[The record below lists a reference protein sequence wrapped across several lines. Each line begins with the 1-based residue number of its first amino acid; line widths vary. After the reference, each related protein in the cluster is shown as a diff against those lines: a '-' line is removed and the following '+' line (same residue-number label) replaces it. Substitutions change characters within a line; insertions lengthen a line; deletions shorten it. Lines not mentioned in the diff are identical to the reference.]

1 MKTRSCERVFGF
13 YEDIRRLTRHCET
26 DNGIV
31 TPPARHCETD
41 NGIVTPPARHCETD
55 NGIVTPPA
63 RHCGFN
69 NDRITDLS
77 PHCVPTMT
85 RQLFYLTSLTE
96 KPDASHAPG
105 LILINLLIYSCVFG
119 SSTVKVEPTP
129 SVLFT

>member
-1 MKTRSCERVFGF
+1 LELLPG
-13 YEDIRRLTRHCET
+13 HCDF
-26 DNGIV
+26 DNDPMELLQG
-31 TPPARHCETD
+31 HCDFD
-41 NGIVTPPARHCETD
+41 NDPMELFPGHCDFD
-55 NGIVTPPA
+55 NDPLEPLPG
-63 RHCGFN
+63 HCDFD
-69 NDRITDLS
+69 NDPLEPLPGHCDFDNDPLELL
-77 PHCVPTMT
+77 PGHCVPTMT

>member
-1 MKTRSCERVFGF
+1 SAVYAVQVIYCLMKTRSCERVFGF

-31 TPPARHCETD
+31 APPARHCETD
-41 NGIVTPPARHCETD
+41 NGTVTPS
-55 NGIVTPPA
+55 V

-77 PHCVPTMT
+77 PHCSSHNDPSAIIFDQPNKKTN
-85 RQLFYLTSLTE
+85 
-96 KPDASHAPG
+96 ASHAPC

>member
-31 TPPARHCETD
+31 APPARHCETD
-41 NGIVTPPARHCETD
+41 NGTVTPS
-55 NGIVTPPA
+55 V

-77 PHCVPTMT
+77 PHCSSHNDPAAI
-85 RQLFYLTSLTE
+85 LFDHLNK
-96 KPDASHAPG
+96 KPDTSHAPG
-105 LILINLLIYSCVFG
+105 LILIKLYYLFLCFWEFNSKSRADSFCTFYIDFTFVGFDQVFD
-119 SSTVKVEPTP
+119 
-129 SVLFT
+129 

>member
-77 PHCVPTMT
+77 PHCG
-85 RQLFYLTSLTE
+85 
-96 KPDASHAPG
+96 SHNDPAA
-105 LILINLLIYSCVFG
+105 
-119 SSTVKVEPTP
+119 
-129 SVLFT
+129 VLFERPNKKTGHISCARLNLNHTLLSILLFFGVQQ